1 MAENVMT
8 PEQILLQSFANLQLP
23 PQAADW
29 LLSVW
34 QVIQVFD
41 DFADGDTVSRADLDN
56 AIMAALVRMPANSF
70 YQAHSSWLL
79 PAIMQAVL
87 KWQASDLAERS
98 NRADARSFV
107 WRAGYYDV
115 VCLVAALVHGPSSEL
130 ALRALSMYGE
140 TLDDY
145 QKEFPNA

>member
-1 MAENVMT
+1 MAET
-8 PEQILLQSFANLQLP
+8 PEEILKQSFAILNL
-23 PQAADW
+23 PQPASDW
-29 LLSVW
+29 LVSVW

-41 DFADGDTVSRADLDN
+41 DFADGDAVSRADLDN
-56 AIMAALVRMPANSF
+56 AILNALVRMPANPF

-98 NRADARSFV
+98 NRADERSFV

-115 VCLVAALVHGPSSEL
+115 VCLVAALVHGPSSDL

-140 TLDDY
+140 TFEDY